1 MFAATPRKVLMLTR
15 KTLIDSLKANGLTG
29 EVTID
34 SAKAYIAKL
43 DADGIKFTDADGAAI
58 DVDAVW
64 STFSAVKVA
73 DDVASVKGSK
83 APHAAIA
90 DNDEPVSGGTP
101 QRFSIGSSIK
111 KAYAAKIKSGRAVF
125 HDADQAEAFGS
136 WARLALLGT
145 YDYGSQK
152 RADIDICRKAQVE
165 FNNQLGGALV
175 PIEFLP
181 NLVFLTEQYGIARKV
196 ANVVPMSRDVM
207 TVPRKTGLA
216 SMVPVAETGTMT
228 PADNSYNNVTLTAKK
243 YGVLYQISRELM
255 ADSAVNIADDV
266 ARSIAESQAIAED
279 NAYFLGDGTSTYANQ
294 VGLANALPASAY
306 VDVSLTWPNMT
317 VASFTTVMGSVENVN
332 PARLAFVCSR
342 QFFAQVMLRVDKTAN
357 QFKELTMGGLGG
369 DATFL
374 GYPVF
379 FSQVLPKASGSNIK
393 SCYFGDFTGG
403 TMLGD
408 RRQLEIQTSDQFY
421 FNNDSIA
428 VRGTSRFCVDIH
440 GDGRGSTYGP
450 VVCLVGD

>member
-1 MFAATPRKVLMLTR
+1 MLTR

-43 DADGIKFTDADGAAI
+43 DAEGIKFTDADGAAI
-58 DVDAVW
+58 DVDSVW

-90 DNDEPVSGGTP
+90 DNDEPISGGTP
-101 QRFSIGSSIK
+101 QRFSIGNNVK

-152 RADIDICRKAQVE
+152 RADIDICRKTQVE

-181 NLVFLTEQYGIARKV
+181 NLVWLTEQYGIARKI

-216 SMVPVAETGTMT
+216 SMVPIAEAGTITGL
-228 PADNSYNNVTLTAKK
+228 DNSYNNVTLTAKK

-255 ADSAVNIADDV
+255 ADSAINIADDV

-279 NAYFLGDGTSTYANQ
+279 NAYFIGDGTSTYANQ
-294 VGLANALPASAY
+294 SGLTVALPSSAY
-306 VDVSLTWPNMT
+306 LTGVAWGTLAVSD
-317 VASFTTVMGSVENVN
+317 FTTAMGRVENVN

-342 QFFAQVMLRVDKTAN
+342 QFFAQVMLKVDKTAN

-379 FSQVLPKASGSNIK
+379 FSQVMPKATGSNVK
-393 SCYFGDFTGG
+393 SCYFGDFTGA

-421 FNNDSIA
+421 FNADSLA

-450 VVCLVGD
+450 IVCIQGA

>member
-1 MFAATPRKVLMLTR
+1 MLTR

-29 EVTID
+29 DVTID

-43 DADGIKFTDADGAAI
+43 DAEGIKFTDADGAAI
-58 DVDAVW
+58 DVDSVW

-101 QRFSIGSSIK
+101 QRFSIGNNVK

-152 RADIDICRKAQVE
+152 RADIEICRKTQVE

-181 NLVFLTEQYGIARKV
+181 NLVWLTEQYGIARKI

-216 SMVPVAETGTMT
+216 SMVPIAEAGTISGL
-228 PADNSYNNVTLTAKK
+228 DNSYNNVTLTAKK

-255 ADSAVNIADDV
+255 ADAAINIADDV

-279 NAYFLGDGTSTYANQ
+279 NAYFIGDGTSTYANQ
-294 VGLANALPASAY
+294 SGLTVALPSSAY
-306 VDVSLTWPNMT
+306 LTG
-317 VASFTTVMGSVENVN
+317 VAWGTLAVGDFTTAMGRVENVN

-379 FSQVLPKASGSNIK
+379 FSQVMPKATGSNVR
-393 SCYFGDFTGG
+393 SCYFGDFTGA

-421 FNNDSIA
+421 FNADSLA

-450 VVCLVGD
+450 IVCIQGA

>member
-1 MFAATPRKVLMLTR
+1 MLTR

-29 EVTID
+29 DVTID

-43 DADGIKFTDADGAAI
+43 DAEGIKFTDADGAAI
-58 DVDAVW
+58 DVDTVW

-90 DNDEPVSGGTP
+90 DNDEPVSGGVP
-101 QRFSIGSSIK
+101 QRFSIGNNVK

-152 RADIDICRKAQVE
+152 RADIEICRKTQVE

-181 NLVFLTEQYGIARKV
+181 NLVWLTEQYGIARKI

-216 SMVPVAETGTMT
+216 SMVPIAEAGTISGL
-228 PADNSYNNVTLTAKK
+228 DNSYNNVTLTAKK

-255 ADSAVNIADDV
+255 ADAAINIADDV

-279 NAYFLGDGTSTYANQ
+279 NAYFIGDGTSTYANQ
-294 VGLANALPASAY
+294 SGLTVALPSSAY
-306 VDVSLTWPNMT
+306 LTGVTWGT
-317 VASFTTVMGSVENVN
+317 LAVTDFTTAMGRVENVN

-342 QFFAQVMLRVDKTAN
+342 QFFAQVMLKVDKTAN

-379 FSQVLPKASGSNIK
+379 FSQVMPKATGSSVR
-393 SCYFGDFTGG
+393 SCYFGDFTGA

-421 FNNDSIA
+421 FNADSLA

-450 VVCLVGD
+450 IVCIQGA

>member
-1 MFAATPRKVLMLTR
+1 MLTR

-43 DADGIKFTDADGAAI
+43 DAEGIKFTDADGAAI
-58 DVDAVW
+58 DVDTVW

-73 DDVASVKGSK
+73 DDVTGVKGSK

-101 QRFSIGSSIK
+101 QRFSIGNNVK
-111 KAYAAKIKSGRAVF
+111 KAYQAKIKSGRAVF

-152 RADIDICRKAQVE
+152 RADIEICRKTQVE

-181 NLVFLTEQYGIARKV
+181 NLVWLTEQYGIARKV

-216 SMVPVAETGTMT
+216 SMVPIAEAGTITGL
-228 PADNSYNNVTLTAKK
+228 DNSYNNVTLTAKK

-255 ADSAVNIADDV
+255 ADSAINIADDV

-294 VGLANALPASAY
+294 VGLTAGLPSGAY
-306 VDVSLTWPNMT
+306 LTGVAWGTLAVSD
-317 VASFTTVMGSVENVN
+317 FTTAMGRVENVN

-342 QFFAQVMLRVDKTAN
+342 QFFAQVMLKVDKTAN

-379 FSQVLPKASGSNIK
+379 FSQVMVKATGSNVK

-421 FNNDSIA
+421 FNADSLA

-450 VVCLVGD
+450 IVCIQGA

>member
-1 MFAATPRKVLMLTR
+1 MLTR

-29 EVTID
+29 DVTID

-43 DADGIKFTDADGAAI
+43 DAEGIKFTDADGAAI
-58 DVDAVW
+58 DVDSVW

-101 QRFSIGSSIK
+101 QRFSIGNNVK

-152 RADIDICRKAQVE
+152 RADIEICRKTQVE

-181 NLVFLTEQYGIARKV
+181 NLVYLTEQYGIARKV

-216 SMVPVAETGTMT
+216 SMVPIAEAGTISGL
-228 PADNSYNNVTLTAKK
+228 DNSYNNVTLTAKK

-255 ADSAVNIADDV
+255 ADSAINIADDV

-279 NAYFLGDGTSTYANQ
+279 NAYFIGDGTSTYANQ
-294 VGLANALPASAY
+294 SGLTVALPSSAY
-306 VDVSLTWPNMT
+306 LTG
-317 VASFTTVMGSVENVN
+317 VAWGTLAVTDFTTAMGRVENVN

-342 QFFAQVMLRVDKTAN
+342 QFFAQVMLKVDKTAN

-379 FSQVLPKASGSNIK
+379 FSQVMPKATGSNVK
-393 SCYFGDFTGG
+393 SCYFGDFTGA

-421 FNNDSIA
+421 FNADSLA

-450 VVCLVGD
+450 IVCIQGA

>member
-1 MFAATPRKVLMLTR
+1 
-15 KTLIDSLKANGLTG
+15 
-29 EVTID
+29 
-34 SAKAYIAKL
+34 
-43 DADGIKFTDADGAAI
+43 
-58 DVDAVW
+58 
-64 STFSAVKVA
+64 
-73 DDVASVKGSK
+73 
-83 APHAAIA
+83 
-90 DNDEPVSGGTP
+90 
-101 QRFSIGSSIK
+101 
-111 KAYAAKIKSGRAVF
+111 
-125 HDADQAEAFGS
+125 
-136 WARLALLGT
+136 
-145 YDYGSQK
+145 
-152 RADIDICRKAQVE
+152 
-165 FNNQLGGALV
+165 
-175 PIEFLP
+175 
-181 NLVFLTEQYGIARKV
+181 
-196 ANVVPMSRDVM
+196 M

-255 ADSAVNIADDV
+255 ADSAINIADDV

-279 NAYFLGDGTSTYANQ
+279 NAYFIGDGTSTYANQ
-294 VGLANALPASAY
+294 SGLTVALPSSAY
-306 VDVSLTWPNMT
+306 LTGVSWGTLA
-317 VASFTTVMGSVENVN
+317 VSDFTTAMGRVENVN

-342 QFFAQVMLRVDKTAN
+342 QFFAQVMLKVDKTAN

-379 FSQVLPKASGSNIK
+379 FSQVMPKATGSNVR
-393 SCYFGDFTGG
+393 SCYFGDFTGA

-450 VVCLVGD
+450 IVCIQGA

>member
-1 MFAATPRKVLMLTR
+1 MLTR

-43 DADGIKFTDADGAAI
+43 DAEGIKFTDADGAAI
-58 DVDAVW
+58 DVDTVW

-73 DDVASVKGSK
+73 DDVAGVKGSK

-101 QRFSIGSSIK
+101 QRFSIGNNVK
-111 KAYAAKIKSGRAVF
+111 KAYQAKIKSGRAVF

-152 RADIDICRKAQVE
+152 RADIEICRKTQVE

-181 NLVFLTEQYGIARKV
+181 NLVWLTEQYGIARKV

-216 SMVPVAETGTMT
+216 SMVPIAEAGTITGL
-228 PADNSYNNVTLTAKK
+228 DNSYNNVTLTAKK

-255 ADSAVNIADDV
+255 ADSAINIADDV

-294 VGLANALPASAY
+294 VGLTAGLPSGAY
-306 VDVSLTWPNMT
+306 LTGVAWGTLAVSD
-317 VASFTTVMGSVENVN
+317 FTTAMGRVENVN

-342 QFFAQVMLRVDKTAN
+342 QFFAQVMLKVDKTAN

-379 FSQVLPKASGSNIK
+379 FSQVMVKATGSNVK

-421 FNNDSIA
+421 FNADSLA

-450 VVCLVGD
+450 IVCIQGA

>member
-1 MFAATPRKVLMLTR
+1 MLTR

-29 EVTID
+29 DVTID

-43 DADGIKFTDADGAAI
+43 DAEGIKFTDADGAAI

-90 DNDEPVSGGTP
+90 DNDEPISGGVP
-101 QRFSIGSSIK
+101 QRFSIGNNVK

-125 HDADQAEAFGS
+125 HDPDQAEAFGS

-152 RADIDICRKAQVE
+152 RADIEICRKTQVE

-181 NLVFLTEQYGIARKV
+181 NLVWLTEQYGIARKV

-216 SMVPVAETGTMT
+216 SMVPISEAGTISGL
-228 PADNSYNNVTLTAKK
+228 DNSYNNVTLTAKK

-255 ADSAVNIADDV
+255 ADSAINIADDV

-279 NAYFLGDGTSTYANQ
+279 SAYFIGDGTSTYANQ
-294 VGLANALPASAY
+294 SGLTVALPSSAY
-306 VDVSLTWPNMT
+306 LTGVAWGTLAVSD
-317 VASFTTVMGSVENVN
+317 FTTAMGRVENVN

-342 QFFAQVMLRVDKTAN
+342 QFFAQVMLKVDKTAN

-379 FSQVLPKASGSNIK
+379 FSQVMPKATGSNVK
-393 SCYFGDFTGG
+393 SCYFGDFTGA

-421 FNNDSIA
+421 FNADSLA

-450 VVCLVGD
+450 IVCIQGA

>member
-1 MFAATPRKVLMLTR
+1 MLTR

-29 EVTID
+29 DVTID

-43 DADGIKFTDADGAAI
+43 DAEGIKFTDADGAAI
-58 DVDAVW
+58 DVDSVW

-101 QRFSIGSSIK
+101 QRFSIGNNVK

-125 HDADQAEAFGS
+125 HDPDQAEAFGS

-152 RADIDICRKAQVE
+152 RADIEICRKTQVE

-181 NLVFLTEQYGIARKV
+181 NLVWLTEQYGIARKI

-216 SMVPVAETGTMT
+216 SMVPIAEAGTISGL
-228 PADNSYNNVTLTAKK
+228 DNSYNNVTLTAKK

-255 ADSAVNIADDV
+255 ADSAINIADDV

-279 NAYFLGDGTSTYANQ
+279 NAYFIGDGTSTYANQ
-294 VGLANALPASAY
+294 SGLTVALPSSAY
-306 VDVSLTWPNMT
+306 LTG
-317 VASFTTVMGSVENVN
+317 VAWGTLAVADFTTAMGRVENVN

-342 QFFAQVMLRVDKTAN
+342 QFFAQVMLKVDKTAN

-379 FSQVLPKASGSNIK
+379 FSQVMPKATGSSVK
-393 SCYFGDFTGG
+393 SCYFGDFTGA

-421 FNNDSIA
+421 FNADSLA

-450 VVCLVGD
+450 IVCIQGA

>member
-1 MFAATPRKVLMLTR
+1 MLTR

-29 EVTID
+29 EVTIE

-73 DDVASVKGSK
+73 DDVAGVKGSK

-90 DNDEPVSGGTP
+90 DSDEPVSGGTP
-101 QRFSIGSSIK
+101 QRFSIGNNVK
-111 KAYAAKIKSGRAVF
+111 KAYAAKAKAGRAVF

-152 RADIDICRKAQVE
+152 RADIDICRKAQVD

-279 NAYFLGDGTSTYANQ
+279 NAYFLGDGTSTYATQ
-294 VGLANALPASAY
+294 SGLAVALPSSAY
-306 VDVSLTWPNMT
+306 LTG
-317 VASFTTVMGSVENVN
+317 VAWGTLAVADFTTAMGRVENVN
-332 PARLAFVCSR
+332 PARLAFICSR
-342 QFFAQVMLRVDKTAN
+342 QFFAQVMLKVDKTAN

-379 FSQVLPKASGSNIK
+379 FSQVMPKATGSNVK

-403 TMLGD
+403 TMVGD

-421 FNNDSIA
+421 FNNDTIA
-428 VRGTSRFCVDIH
+428 VRGTSRFCVNIH

-450 VVCLVGD
+450 IVCIQGA

>member
-1 MFAATPRKVLMLTR
+1 
-15 KTLIDSLKANGLTG
+15 
-29 EVTID
+29 
-34 SAKAYIAKL
+34 
-43 DADGIKFTDADGAAI
+43 
-58 DVDAVW
+58 VW

-90 DNDEPVSGGTP
+90 DSDEPVSGGTP
-101 QRFSIGSSIK
+101 QRFSIGNNVK

-152 RADIDICRKAQVE
+152 RADIEICRKTQVE

-181 NLVFLTEQYGIARKV
+181 NLVWLTEQYGIARKI

-216 SMVPVAETGTMT
+216 SMVPIAEAGTISGL
-228 PADNSYNNVTLTAKK
+228 DNSYNNVTLTAKK

-255 ADSAVNIADDV
+255 ADSAINIADDV

-279 NAYFLGDGTSTYANQ
+279 NAYFIGDGTSTYANQ
-294 VGLANALPASAY
+294 SGLTVALPSSAY
-306 VDVSLTWPNMT
+306 LTGVAWGTLAVSD
-317 VASFTTVMGSVENVN
+317 FTTAMGRVENVN

-342 QFFAQVMLRVDKTAN
+342 QFFAQVMLKVDKTAN

-379 FSQVLPKASGSNIK
+379 FSQVMPKATGSSVK
-393 SCYFGDFTGG
+393 SCYFGDFTGA

-421 FNNDSIA
+421 FNADSMA

-450 VVCLVGD
+450 IVCIQGA

>member
-1 MFAATPRKVLMLTR
+1 MLTR

-43 DADGIKFTDADGAAI
+43 DAEGIKFTDADGAAI

-73 DDVASVKGSK
+73 DDVTGVKGSK

-101 QRFSIGSSIK
+101 QRFSIGNNVK
-111 KAYAAKIKSGRAVF
+111 KAYQAKIKSGRAVF

-152 RADIDICRKAQVE
+152 RADIEICRKTQVE

-181 NLVFLTEQYGIARKV
+181 NLVWLTEQYGIARKV

-216 SMVPVAETGTMT
+216 SMVPIAEAGTITGL
-228 PADNSYNNVTLTAKK
+228 DNSYNNVTLTAKK

-255 ADSAVNIADDV
+255 ADSAINIADDV

-294 VGLANALPASAY
+294 VGLTAALPASAY
-306 VDVSLTWPNMT
+306 LTGVAWGSLAVSD
-317 VASFTTVMGSVENVN
+317 FTTAMGRVENVN

-342 QFFAQVMLRVDKTAN
+342 QFFAQVMLKVDKTAN

-379 FSQVLPKASGSNIK
+379 FSQVMPKATGSNVK

-421 FNNDSIA
+421 FNADSLA

-450 VVCLVGD
+450 IVCIQGA

>member
-243 YGVLYQISRELM
+243 YGVLYQVSRELL
-255 ADSAVNIADDV
+255 ADSAVNIADDL
-266 ARSIAESQAIAED
+266 ARSIAEAQAIAED
-279 NAYFLGDGTSTYANQ
+279 QAYFLGNGTATYANQ
-294 VGLANALPASAY
+294 IGLTSALPSSAY
-306 VDVSLTWPNMT
+306 LTGVSWGTMA
-317 VASFTTVMGSVENVN
+317 VSDFTTAMGRVENVN

-342 QFFAQVMLRVDKTAN
+342 QFFAQVMLKVDKTAN

-379 FSQVLPKASGSNIK
+379 FSQVMPTATGSNVR
-393 SCYFGDFTGG
+393 SCYFGDFVGA

-421 FNNDSIA
+421 FSTDALA
-428 VRGTSRFCVDIH
+428 VRGTSRFNTVIH

-450 VVCLVGD
+450 IVCLLGA

>member
-29 EVTID
+29 DVTID

-43 DADGIKFTDADGAAI
+43 DAEGIKFTDADGAAI
-58 DVDAVW
+58 DVDSVW

-73 DDVASVKGSK
+73 DDVAGVKGSK

-90 DNDEPVSGGTP
+90 DTDEPVSGSVP
-101 QRFSIGSSIK
+101 QKFSIGNTAK
-111 KAYAAKIKSGRAVF
+111 KAYANKIKSGRAVF

-136 WARLALLGT
+136 WARLALLGS

-152 RADIDICRKAQVE
+152 RADIEITRKAQVE

-181 NLVFLTEQYGIARKV
+181 NLVWLTEQYGVARKV

-216 SMVPVAETGTMT
+216 SMVPIAETGTIST
-228 PADNSYNNVTLTAKK
+228 LDNSYNNVTLTAKK

-255 ADSAVNIADDV
+255 ADSAINIADDV

-294 VGLANALPASAY
+294 VGLTAALPSSAY
-306 VDVSLTWPNMT
+306 ISGASWSTLA
-317 VASFTTVMGSVENVN
+317 VANFTTIMGSVENVN
-332 PARLAFVCSR
+332 PSRLAFVCSR
-342 QFFAQVMLRVDKTAN
+342 QFFAQAMLRVDKTAN

-379 FSQVLPKASGSNIK
+379 FSQVMPTASGSVR

-403 TMLGD
+403 SMLGD

-421 FNNDSIA
+421 FNADSIA

-440 GDGRGSTYGP
+440 GDGRGTTYGP
-450 VVCLVGD
+450 IVALLGA